1 MRETHQARALPS
13 FVSEVVQA
21 CSGPFKLEDLGAL
34 EARALE
40 AASCTEANDGLA
52 PVSFSCLESEALW
65 TDLALCAAPG
75 CNEAATAKASES
87 ARARRLD
94 PSSRAS
100 QASGEKAS
108 QGSQAAQAAPYTDA
122 EFAAIAELGYHYL
135 ASGGLRLAQVIFE
148 GLSAVRPDSGYA
160 QLALA
165 LTYDYLGE
173 ATQAHVAYQRAM
185 ALDPSEAR
193 APLNRAERFI
203 LDGKA
208 RAARPLLKLAIQK
221 AQAAGETG
229 LVTKARLLLARQELS

>member
-1 MRETHQARALPS
+1 MRETYQARALPS

-21 CSGPFKLEDLGAL
+21 CSGPFKLEDFGAL
-34 EARALE
+34 EAHALE

-75 CNEAATAKASES
+75 CNEPAALKASEA
-87 ARARRLD
+87 ARACRAD

-100 QASGEKAS
+100 HASGEK
-108 QGSQAAQAAPYTDA
+108 AAQAAPYTDA

-173 ATQAHVAYQRAM
+173 ATQAHAAYQRAM

-193 APLNRAERFI
+193 APLNQAERFI